1 MDHKAW
7 ETKFMFKSLLSKLVV
22 LWDASLNYK
31 VNNFAF
37 KTMCKFGVRK
47 VLFSLRI
54 KSIILLGVSE
64 NTRNHNLPND
74 KGTQGV
80 FFLIL
85 HSTAIGTLWRQMAAQ
100 CWLIN
105 FLDIPVTQSF
115 WVTHPVTHRFP
126 VVRAL
131 CDADTFC
138 LLMLQHNTLTTYL
151 DNELKCGSIPITD
164 LFPHSFHF
172 FLPSTTYRSVYCTC
186 SMDLSSINKHINDN
200 IINSI

>member
-54 KSIILLGVSE
+54 KVLYYWAFQKTLAITICQMI
-64 NTRNHNLPND
+64 
-74 KGTQGV
+74 KGHKV
-80 FFLIL
+80 FFSHL

-100 CWLIN
+100 CWLKN
-105 FLDIPVTQSF
+105 FLDIRVTQSF

-151 DNELKCGSIPITD
+151 DNELKCGSISITD
-164 LFPHSFHF
+164 LFPHSFYF
-172 FLPSTTYRSVYCTC
+172 FLPSHTHRSV
-186 SMDLSSINKHINDN
+186 
-200 IINSI
+200 